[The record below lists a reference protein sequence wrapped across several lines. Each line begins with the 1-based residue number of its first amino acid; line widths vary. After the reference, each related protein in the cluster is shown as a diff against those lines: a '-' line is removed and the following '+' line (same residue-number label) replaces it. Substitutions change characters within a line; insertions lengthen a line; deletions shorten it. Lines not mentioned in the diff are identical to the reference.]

1 MRVQIRRLK
10 RQIAVITVTA
20 ALLSALTCIGAA
32 AMYVP
37 DSDTVDDIDGKRI
50 ITKTYTL
57 SPEDSPAV
65 LIEEP
70 FKRDGFEYAYTS
82 ITKEER
88 RFEDIK
94 RHSETL
100 TLDTDTDSLADI
112 LSNLAPAMEYEH
124 NGYSGMLYLDHTTI
138 STEASGY
145 STKSYTVRE
154 TKTIS
159 GLDRNDPEYVPQT
172 TVKNGMTLELSNVEW
187 AVSGS
192 GLSDDALVPTQF
204 TATAVYAG
212 KGYSKTAD
220 GYITTAEYIGDI
232 SSSGVEAIVY
242 TVKYM
247 GEPVREPEPESEL
260 MAESEEENEYENAEG
275 IPTHV
280 FIIGGG
286 ILLLILAGAALLIW
300 RKRRGYT
307 DDSIY
312 PPE

>member
-1 MRVQIRRLK
+1 MKKYLK
-10 RQIAVITVTA
+10 QQIAITIVTA
-20 ALLSALTCIGAA
+20 AVILPALLCTVAA

-37 DSDTVDDIDGKRI
+37 DSDVTDDIDGKRI

-57 SPEDSPAV
+57 SAEDNPDA
-65 LIEEP
+65 LIEKP
-70 FKRDGFEYAYTS
+70 FKCDGFEYFYTS

-88 RFEDIK
+88 RFEDTK
-94 RHSETL
+94 HHSETV
-100 TLDTDTDSLADI
+100 TLDAVTDNLADI
-112 LSNLAPAMEYEH
+112 LANLAPTLEYEH
-124 NGYSGMLYLDHTTI
+124 DGYTGLLHLDHTTI
-138 STEASGY
+138 STVASGY

-159 GLDRNDPEYVPQT
+159 GLDRNDPEYVPRT
-172 TVKNGMTLELSNVEW
+172 TVKNGITLELSNVEW

-204 TATAVYAG
+204 TALASYAG

-247 GEPVREPEPESEL
+247 GEPVQEAASEL
-260 MAESEEENEYENAEG
+260 MVESDEENTHENAET
-275 IPTHV
+275 IPPYV
-280 FIIGGG
+280 FIVGGV
-286 ILLLILAGAALLIW
+286 LLLALAGAALLVW